1 MNQVKSYR
9 EKAGIQQSALARR
22 VGITRQALSLIESG
36 QNDPSVKT
44 AMKIAKELNIDWKLL
59 YAESI

>member
-1 MNQVKSYR
+1 MNMVKHYR
-9 EKAGIQQSALARR
+9 EKAGVQQSDLARR